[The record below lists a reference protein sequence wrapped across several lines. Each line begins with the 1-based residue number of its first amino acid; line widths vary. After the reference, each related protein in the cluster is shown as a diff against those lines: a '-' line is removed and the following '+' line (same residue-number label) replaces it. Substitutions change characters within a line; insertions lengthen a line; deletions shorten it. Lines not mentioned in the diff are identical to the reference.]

1 MALTLAMSRQGVAD
15 RNARGN
21 GGRQESSV
29 AVVIVNYNCKLHLG
43 RCLEA
48 LRCQTIDDFH
58 IIIVDNASTDGSL
71 DEISAS
77 ENLSIIHLVDNVGF
91 AAANNIGALNAQ
103 TEFIALLNPDAFPA
117 PTWLEKLMEHA
128 KAYPEYAAFGSTQ
141 LLDANTDLLDGAGD
155 VLYFFGL
162 PRRSMHLT
170 PAISLPPTSEV
181 FSPCAAAALYRRDLF
196 LGVGGFDE
204 AFFCYCEDVDLGFR
218 LRLRGYKCLQVADA
232 IVRHVG
238 GGSSGQISGFAE
250 RHGHRNA
257 LWMHIKNMPMPL
269 LALTLPC
276 HFIAEFAK
284 AIFDIASPSRGRLA
298 QRAHNV
304 KCRIQGICEALAQ
317 IGPMMLQ
324 RRIIQEKRVISSC
337 SVARTLCW
345 RPWAS

>member
-1 MALTLAMSRQGVAD
+1 MVGTFRKALITVI
-15 RNARGN
+15 
-21 GGRQESSV
+21 
-29 AVVIVNYNCKLHLG
+29 IVNYNAKTHLA
-43 RCLEA
+43 RCLDA
-48 LRCQTIDDFH
+48 LREQTVQDFH
-58 IIIVDNASTDGSL
+58 IVLVDNASTDGSL
-71 DEISAS
+71 NEIYTN
-77 ENLSIIHLVDNVGF
+77 ENLTVVRLAENVGF
-91 AAANNIGALNAQ
+91 AAANNIGALRSQ
-103 TEFIALLNPDAFPA
+103 SEFIALLNPDAFPA

-141 LLDANTDLLDGAGD
+141 LLDANSDLLDGAGD

-162 PRRSMHLT
+162 PRRSKHLER
-170 PAISLPPTSEV
+170 AIPLPPTREV
-181 FSPCAAAALYRRDLF
+181 FSPCAAAALYRRHLF
-196 LGVGGFDE
+196 VGVGGLDE